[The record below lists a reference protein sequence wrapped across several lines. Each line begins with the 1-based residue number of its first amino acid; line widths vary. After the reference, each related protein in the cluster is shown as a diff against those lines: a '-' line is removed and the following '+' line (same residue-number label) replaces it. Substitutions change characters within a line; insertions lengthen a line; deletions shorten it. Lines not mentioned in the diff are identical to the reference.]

1 MSLADDLKALVDLAE
16 RHIQSF
22 VKERGSFSVFAIAR
36 QADGK
41 DQYLQSSGEFED
53 FREEIAETLR
63 VLIALAQAGQINSYV
78 MCSHTSEGREHF
90 AILDAES
97 KASGRTL
104 VFLPFKKKIL
114 GGWAFGERQFK
125 KDGPRVFA
133 S

>member
-1 MSLADDLKALVDLAE
+1 MAIANDQKILVDVAE
-16 RHIQSF
+16 EHVQRF
-22 VKERGSFSVFAIAR
+22 VKERGSFTMFAIAR

-41 DQYLQSSGEFED
+41 DQYLQSSGEFKD
-53 FREEIAETLR
+53 FREEIAEMLS
-63 VLIALAQAGQINSYV
+63 VLLALAKDGQITSSV
-78 MCSHTSEGREHF
+78 ICSPMSEGKEHF
-90 AILDAES
+90 AIFDVES

-104 VFLPFKKKIL
+104 VFWSYKKKLL

>member
-1 MSLADDLKALVDLAE
+1 MTLADDQKTLVDLAE
-16 RHIQSF
+16 GHVHGF
-22 VKERGSFSVFAIAR
+22 VKERGSFTMFAIAR

-41 DQYLQSSGEFED
+41 DQYLQSSGEFKD
-53 FREEIAETLR
+53 FHEEIAETLR
-63 VLIALAQAGQINSYV
+63 VLVALAKDGQISSYV
-78 MCSHTSEGREHF
+78 ICSPMSEGKEHF
-90 AILDAES
+90 AILDVES

-104 VFLPFKKKIL
+104 VFLPYKKKLL